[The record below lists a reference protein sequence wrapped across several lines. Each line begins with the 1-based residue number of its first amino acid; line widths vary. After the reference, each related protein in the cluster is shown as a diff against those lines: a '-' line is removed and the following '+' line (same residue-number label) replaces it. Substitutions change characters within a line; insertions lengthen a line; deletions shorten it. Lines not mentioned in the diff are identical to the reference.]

1 MCYNATFT
9 QNLLKNE
16 NNINKL
22 INAKEFSTKMC
33 SKDYDMDKFVRDCIY
48 FIQDEFTKRGFK
60 KAVLGLSG
68 GIDSALVATLAT
80 LALGKEHLCAL
91 LMPSLSSHHS
101 HFDDALFLAQHLD
114 INHRII
120 QLAPFQEVFAKQEGM
135 DLGGI
140 HMNRLDNA
148 QKQRMGN
155 FCARMRMA
163 LLYDCASADN
173 ALVLGT
179 SNKSEILLG
188 YGTIFGDLA
197 SAINPIGNLYK
208 TQIFALSRALEL
220 PECIITK
227 KPSADLFA
235 NQSDETDLGY
245 SYERIDKFLH
255 AFTDCGGLESNTLKT
270 QNNVKTHL
278 AQAGFEQE
286 MIESLSARI
295 WKNTFKRAMP
305 VIFMGDFT
313 QDSYTI

>member
-1 MCYNATFT
+1 
-9 QNLLKNE
+9 
-16 NNINKL
+16 
-22 INAKEFSTKMC
+22 
-33 SKDYDMDKFVRDCIY
+33 MDKFVRDCIH

-80 LALGKEHLCAL
+80 LALGKEYLCAL

-120 QLAPFQEVFAKQEGM
+120 QLAPFQEIFAKQEGM
-135 DLGGI
+135 NLSGI

-208 TQIFALSRALEL
+208 TQIFALSRALKL

-255 AFTDCGGLESNTLKT
+255 AFMGCGGLESNTLET
-270 QNNVKTHL
+270 QNNVKTYL
-278 AQAGFEQE
+278 IKVGFEQE
-286 MIESLSARI
+286 MIESLSVRI
-295 WKNTFKRAMP
+295 WKNAFKRTMP